1 MNLAAATEMARAG
14 RLYPSVILHGGTV
27 ELRQSAAVETARLL
41 LCAAEREERPCGRCP
56 HCRRI
61 VWPGGREELFHP
73 DFRVLQ
79 RDLKT
84 ATSVAATRAFLLE
97 AQVAPFEAGGQV
109 FVIASADTLS
119 GEAADALLKTLEEPH
134 TRAPRNFLLLAPS
147 QFDLLP
153 TIRSRSLAVYLGSV
167 QVLDEESIT
176 RLALDFSD
184 CLERFDE
191 SGGTAQL
198 LSAAE
203 VLAAAGPWEDP
214 RAVQPWSRSAAA
226 VLRCAKTAAS
236 GTARRRQLLA
246 LAEDLLGAGQLRLRG
261 IVAQRIL
268 EGLVVDRLAGRR
280 LRGSMLPEI

>member
-1 MNLAAATEMARAG
+1 LNLVAATEMARAG
-14 RLYPSVILHGGTV
+14 RLYPAVILHGGTA

-41 LCAAEREERPCGRCP
+41 LCAAGQEKRPCGRCP

-61 VWPGGREELFHP
+61 VWPGGQEEPFHP

-119 GEAADALLKTLEEPH
+119 GEAGDALLKTLEEPH
-134 TRAPRNFLLLAPS
+134 IRAPRNFLLLAPS
-147 QFDLLP
+147 QFDLRS

-167 QVLDEESIT
+167 QTLDEERIEKLT
-176 RLALDFSD
+176 RGFSD

-191 SGGTAQL
+191 SGGSAQL
-198 LSAAE
+198 LGAAE
-203 VLAAAGPWEDP
+203 VLASAGPWEDP
-214 RAVQPWSRSAAA
+214 RAAQPWSRAAAA
-226 VLRCAKTAAS
+226 VLLCAKTAAS
-236 GTARRRQLLA
+236 GAARRRQLLA
-246 LAEDLLGAGQLRLRG
+246 LAEDLLGGAQLRLRG

-280 LRGSMLPEI
+280 LRGSILPDI